1 MAGMVAELKT
11 NAVATASVP
20 ALVLGAAGTGKTSML
35 ADAVAARIRDGE
47 PPVLVLVATRQLASE
62 LRDRIVRAAGR
73 TTVAPQ
79 VMTVHAL
86 CRTIVAR
93 FADAEDATPGL
104 LTAPE
109 QEFRIRELLGGSAVM
124 WPDDLAQAIGTRAFA
139 QQVRAVLARARQL
152 GLDPAE
158 VATAGVRAGEEGWAS
173 LGEFMAE
180 YLDVLDAEQALDYAE
195 LVHRARLLLESPD
208 VLDALRREYAAVYVD
223 DWCEL
228 DPSQIGLVRALAGEA
243 MPVVALADPDTAIY
257 RFRGAHPR
265 AAAEF
270 VRLFASPAASPE
282 VVTLRAAEHRPAQH
296 LAACAGVARRLGAP
310 ALGAAEVGAYRGVA
324 SQALGRVDVLTFPDA
339 ATQGR
344 YVAAELRAAHL
355 DDGLAWGDM
364 AVLVRAG
371 RTQLPALARVLID
384 SGIPVE
390 VAGDEIGLAS
400 ELAVRPLLL
409 GLEVAAAG
417 GRPDADQATRL
428 LMSGWGGFDAVT
440 LRAVGRRLR
449 AADPGAGGVPTD
461 ELVAQALAGLRD
473 VPEVDA
479 DLVLRRDVLAR
490 AAAQMAAGGRPDAVL
505 WTLWSAVPWA
515 DRLFAEAMRGGESAP
530 RANHDLDVVCAL
542 FDLARESL
550 APGGVAGAAW
560 FAAEVAQQQIPA
572 DSERTSAVAG
582 RGVRLLTAHR
592 AKGRRWPLVVVMGAQ
607 EGVWPDVRR
616 RGSVFDPQRLG
627 TAGLGEGTTTRDLV
641 DTERRLFLLACT
653 RATSRLIVT
662 ALEGTEGEEDRP
674 SRFLGELGVPVRHVL
689 EVPERLHTLRELVT
703 ELRRVAQDA
712 AASPALRDA
721 ATRRLAA
728 LADAVDDDGRPLVPD
743 ADPARWWGLGEATS
757 MVAPS
762 TSATLRLTPSQVES
776 LITCP
781 RQYFLTREAKAEPP
795 RESRTILGS
804 VIHAVAERAALG
816 DLGPESAAEALDAVW
831 DDIPFAA
838 AWLSGSERAEADA
851 AVARFLAWQAGH
863 DQADLVGVEVPF
875 RARLDVAGRPV
886 ELVGTVDRLE
896 RLADGRLRVVDFK
909 TGRTKPTVADA
920 GATPQIGVYQLA
932 IESGGFA
939 DVAPDAVGSGGA
951 SLVYLRHDDG
961 PGWPKE
967 FRQPSLTE
975 RPHLGDDPEELEH
988 PTWVHHRIAQA
999 CDVLEAGRF
1008 DARPGGQCQWCPVRS
1023 SCPARS
1029 SQVVS

>member
-1 MAGMVAELKT
+1 MV
-11 NAVATASVP
+11 NPVAAASVP
-20 ALVLGAAGTGKTSML
+20 TLVLGAADTGKTSLL
-35 ADAVAARIRDGE
+35 ADAVAGRIRDGE
-47 PPVLVLVATRQLASE
+47 PAALVLVATRQLASE

-93 FADAEDATPGL
+93 FADPEDATPGL

-109 QEFRIRELLGGSAVM
+109 QEFRIRELLAGSTVV
-124 WPDDLAQAIGTRAFA
+124 WPDDIVQALGTRTFA
-139 QQVRAVLARARQL
+139 QQVRAVLARARHL
-152 GLDPAE
+152 GLDPAD
-158 VATAGVRAGEEGWAS
+158 VAEAGVRAGEPGWRA
-173 LGEFMAE
+173 LGAFMAE
-180 YLDVLDAEQALDYAE
+180 YLDVLDAEQTLDYAE
-195 LVHRARLLLESPD
+195 LVHRARLLLED
-208 VLDALRREYAAVYVD
+208 AGVLDALRREYAAVYVD

-228 DPSQIGLVRALAGEA
+228 DPSQMGLIRSLAGDA
-243 MPVVALADPDTAIY
+243 MPVVALADPDTAIF

-270 VRLFASPAASPE
+270 LRLFASPTRTPE
-282 VVTLRAAEHRPAQH
+282 VVTLRVAAHRPALH
-296 LAACAGVARRLGAP
+296 LAACTGVARRLGAP
-310 ALGAAEVGAYRGVA
+310 ALGAAEVDAYRNVA
-324 SQALGRVDVLTFPDA
+324 SEAAGRIDALTFPDA

-344 YVAAELRAAHL
+344 FVAAELRTAHL
-355 DDGLAWGDM
+355 EDGLAWGDM

-371 RTQLPALARVLID
+371 RTQLPALARVLTD
-384 SGIPVE
+384 AGIPVE

-417 GRPDADQATRL
+417 GRPDADQANRL

-449 AADPGAGGVPTD
+449 AADPATGGVPTD
-461 ELVAQALAGLRD
+461 ELVAQALAGLR
-473 VPEVDA
+473 EIGEEDA
-479 DLVLRRDVLAR
+479 DLALRRDALAR
-490 AAAQMAAGGRPDAVL
+490 ATTLMAADARPDAVL
-505 WTLWSAVPWA
+505 WELWSAVPWA
-515 DRLFAEAMRGGESAP
+515 DRLRAEAMRGGESSP
-530 RANHDLDVVCAL
+530 RADHDLDVVCAL
-542 FDLARESL
+542 FGLAGESL
-550 APGGVAGAAW
+550 APGGPAGAAW

-592 AKGRRWPLVVVMGAQ
+592 AKGRRWPLVVVTGAQ

-641 DTERRLFLLACT
+641 ATERRLFLLACS

-674 SRFLGELGVPVRHVL
+674 SRFLGELGVPVRHVID
-689 EVPERLHTLRELVT
+689 VPDRLHTLRELVT
-703 ELRRVAQDA
+703 DLRRVAQDA
-712 AASPALRDA
+712 AASPGLRDA
-721 ATRRLAA
+721 AARRLAA

-757 MVAPS
+757 LVAPAS
-762 TSATLRLTPSQVES
+762 GPAMRLTPSQVES

-781 RQYFLTREAKAEPP
+781 RQYFLRREARAEPP

-804 VIHAVAERAALG
+804 VIHAVAERAATG
-816 DLGPESAAEALDAVW
+816 DLGPESASEALDAIW

-838 AWLSGSERAEADA
+838 AWLSSSERAEADA

-863 DQADLVGVEVPF
+863 EHADLLGVEVPV
-875 RARLDVAGRPV
+875 RARLDVDGRPV

-909 TGRTKPTVADA
+909 TGRTKPTVAEA
-920 GATPQIGVYQLA
+920 AATPQIGVYQLA
-932 IESGGFA
+932 IESGGF
-939 DVAPDAVGSGGA
+939 DEIAPDAGGSGGA
-951 SLVYLRHDDG
+951 SLVYLRHDDA

-975 RPHLGDDPEELEH
+975 KPHLSDDAEERAH

-999 CDVLEAGRF
+999 CGVLESGRF
-1008 DARPGGQCQWCPVRS
+1008 DARPGDHCQWCPVRS